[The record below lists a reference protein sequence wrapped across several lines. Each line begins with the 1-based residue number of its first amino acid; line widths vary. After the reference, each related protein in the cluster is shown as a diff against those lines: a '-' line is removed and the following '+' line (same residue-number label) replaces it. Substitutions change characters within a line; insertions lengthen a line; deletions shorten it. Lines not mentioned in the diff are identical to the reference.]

1 MVFGAGGTGDPGT
14 LYLTACSATSVFAS
28 LVPAASV
35 SAPGFSLSLSEKAA
49 TVNAGSSASLMVSA
63 AAVGGF
69 SAPIALTCAAPAGLT
84 CAFTPSTITAGAPAA
99 TLTISATTTPPTGGG
114 GYNVTGMATVLF
126 SGLGFFGT
134 VVTSRKSKLRARKS
148 IRWMSVLGLLLVV
161 SLFAVGCGSNG
172 SKASTTPPAS
182 TAQQVTL
189 MVTGTSGSL
198 TQSAAVTVTVN

>member
-1 MVFGAGGTGDPGT
+1 
-14 LYLTACSATSVFAS
+14 
-28 LVPAASV
+28 
-35 SAPGFSLSLSEKAA
+35 
-49 TVNAGSSASLMVSA
+49 
-63 AAVGGF
+63 
-69 SAPIALTCAAPAGLT
+69 
-84 CAFTPSTITAGAPAA
+84 
-99 TLTISATTTPPTGGG
+99 
-114 GYNVTGMATVLF
+114 MATVLF

-134 VVTSRKSKLRARKS
+134 VVTSRKRKLRARKS